1 MTIQLRHIIRLVVFM
16 IIQAVLLKR
25 IYIGEGAFNHI
36 HFFLYPLAIMMMP
49 FNISKVGL
57 LFMAFTSGLV
67 LDFFYDSP
75 GVNAGASV
83 LLAYSRWFLFKVL
96 EPRGGYAMSSSPT
109 SYSMGANWFFSYLAM
124 GTFIYIFAFF
134 NFHAFSF
141 VFLIQVIIKTFFSF
155 IFTMIIMGVYTLIF
169 NPKT

>member
-1 MTIQLRHIIRLVVFM
+1 MTLQSRHIIRLLVFM
-16 IIQAVLLKR
+16 FIQVLLLKR

-36 HFFLYPLAIMMMP
+36 HFFLFPLAIMMMP

-57 LFMAFTSGLV
+57 LFIAFFSGLV

-83 LLAYSRWFLFKVL
+83 LLAYSRWFLFRIL
-96 EPRGGYAMSSSPT
+96 EPRGGYALSSSPT
-109 SYSMGANWFFSYLAM
+109 SSSMGANWFFSYIAM

-134 NFHAFSF
+134 NFQAFSF
-141 VFLIQVIIKTFFSF
+141 VFLFQVIIKTFFSF
-155 IFTMIIMGVYTLIF
+155 IFTMIIMGVYALII